1 MSERMDVDSLAP
13 LDALEL
19 ALSRAKALGAGQ
31 VDALYGDDD
40 SLSVD
45 IFEGRV
51 KNVEKSRSAGLGLR
65 VLVDG
70 RPGYSF
76 TERLTVEAVERCARD
91 AVDLSRL
98 TDELPVELP
107 QAWSLPEDSIAPW
120 GPSVRD
126 LDVVTMID
134 LCRAAED
141 EALSSGP
148 SIFNVPHLGIG
159 RSSGELYL
167 ANSNGL
173 SLARRTA
180 SASLGIGV
188 VAKDGDS
195 TKMGVDVYAT
205 LDPSEFDPRAMAR
218 SASTR
223 AVSLLGAR
231 ALPACEM
238 PVLFDEWVSSSL
250 LGIFAGAFVGEN
262 VQKGQSR
269 LKGREGERIAH
280 EEFSLATRP
289 HMMRQGGSRLFDGE
303 GVPTQPRYLVENGV
317 LKGFLHNLESSNRA
331 GCLPTGDAQR
341 GYSGKVGAGFS
352 NMLVP
357 TGTESLEELRRRH
370 PRMLHV
376 VKLEGASGCN
386 AVSGEIS
393 IGVQG
398 FLIEYGKAVQPVDRI
413 TVSGN
418 FFELLQGIEAF
429 GNTYRPGLC
438 SNFVP
443 ALLVSRMAIGG

>member
-1 MSERMDVDSLAP
+1 MDVQTLAP

-19 ALSRAKALGAGQ
+19 ALSRARTFGAGQ
-31 VDALYGDDD
+31 ADALYGDDE

-76 TERLTVEAVERCARD
+76 TERLTVEAIERCVRD
-91 AVDLSRL
+91 AVDLSKL
-98 TDELPVELP
+98 TGELPVELP
-107 QAWSLPEDSIAPW
+107 YGWTLPPEEIAPW
-120 GPSVRD
+120 GDRIAGLGVE
-126 LDVVTMID
+126 TMIE

-141 EALSSGP
+141 EAHSFGAQ
-148 SIFNVPHLGIG
+148 IFNVPHLGIG

-167 ANSNGL
+167 ANTNGL

-188 VAKDGDS
+188 VAKEGDS
-195 TKMGVDVYAT
+195 TKMGVDVHAT
-205 LDPSEFDPRAMAR
+205 LDPRTFDSRRMAR
-218 SASTR
+218 TASSR
-223 AVSLLGAR
+223 AVSLLGAHSI
-231 ALPACEM
+231 PPCEM

-269 LKGREGERIAH
+269 LKGRENELIASSI
-280 EEFSLATRP
+280 FTLSTQPR
-289 HMMRQGGSRLFDGE
+289 MMRQGGSRLFDGE
-303 GVPTQPRYLVENGV
+303 GVPTQPRALVENGV
-317 LKGFLHNLESSNRA
+317 LKGFLHNLESSQRA
-331 GCLPTGDAQR
+331 GTAPTGDAQR

-352 NMLVP
+352 NMQVP
-357 TGTESLEELRRRH
+357 LGSESLEELMHRH

-376 VKLEGASGCN
+376 VKLEGSSGCN

-398 FLIEYGKAVQPVDRI
+398 FLIENGVVVHPVDRI

-418 FFELLQGIEAF
+418 FFDMIQCMEAC
-429 GNTYRPGLC
+429 GNLYRPGLC

-443 ALLVSRMAIGG
+443 ALLVSRMAVGG